1 MLYYVCTYTCITKTC
16 TILLLLLLLLYY
28 LLLLLLLLLL
38 LHVPGMNFPQIL
50 AFYVVLSPRNFH
62 FFFHSHNT
70 QQTSLLCLVFSLL
83 CVRLFI
89 LHQQLMFSS
98 Q

>member
-1 MLYYVCTYTCITKTC
+1 MYHKDLHYFIIIIIIIILFIIT
-16 TILLLLLLLLYY
+16 IV
-28 LLLLLLLLLL
+28 LLLLL

>member
-1 MLYYVCTYTCITKTC
+1 MYVHIHVSQRLALFYYIIIIIIILFIITR
-16 TILLLLLLLLYY
+16 
-28 LLLLLLLLLL
+28 LLLLLLL

-62 FFFHSHNT
+62 FFLHSHNT